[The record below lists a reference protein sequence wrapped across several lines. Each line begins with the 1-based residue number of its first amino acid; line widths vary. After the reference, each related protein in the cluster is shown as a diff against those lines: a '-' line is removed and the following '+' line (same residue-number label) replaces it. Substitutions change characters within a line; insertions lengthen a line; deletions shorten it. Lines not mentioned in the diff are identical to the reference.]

1 MIYMLQEK
9 IFSINE
15 FGKMSKQELKELRN
29 EISDRI
35 HWLLTTENYDS
46 KKVAKLTSNENKINK
61 IIIKEL

>member
-9 IFSINE
+9 VFSINE
-15 FGKMSKQELKELRN
+15 FRKMSKQELKELRN